1 MTTKNA
7 SSSPSGAKKAKPQAD
22 SITDKWGK
30 ASKDSG
36 WTAVPNIL
44 IYRQKTLGIDSL
56 DLNILLHLLTYWWQ
70 DEKKPHPSKKT
81 LANAIGVT
89 PGTVQKRIRAMEAG
103 GLIKRIQRRKENDRS
118 DTNEYDLSPLRDALL
133 PHAEEE
139 LRERNN
145 KHAEKRKRKT
155 TVNKP
160 SSNSS

>member
-1 MTTKNA
+1 MAKTT
-7 SSSPSGAKKAKPQAD
+7 SPTISLESQKTQSQKGNEIAKK
-22 SITDKWGK
+22 WGVQ
-30 ASKDSG
+30 SKDVG

-81 LANAIGVT
+81 LAQAIGVT
-89 PGTVQKRIRAMEAG
+89 PGTIQKRIRAMEAG
-103 GLIKRIQRRKENDRS
+103 GLIKRIQRRRDNDRS
-118 DTNEYDLSPLRDALL
+118 DTNEYDLTPLKEALI

-139 LRERNN
+139 LRERKK
-145 KHAEKRKRKT
+145 KHTEKRIRKT

-160 SSNSS
+160 RKQ